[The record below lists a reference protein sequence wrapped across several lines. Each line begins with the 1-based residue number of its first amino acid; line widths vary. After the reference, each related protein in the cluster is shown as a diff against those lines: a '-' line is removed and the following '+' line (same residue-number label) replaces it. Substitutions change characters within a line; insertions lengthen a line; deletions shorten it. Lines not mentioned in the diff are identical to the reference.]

1 MQDLLARELS
11 QVCGQKKGRMIRF
24 LLSLFSCQHSHRY
37 KELHGRRLYLIC
49 DNCLHAVPA
58 LRDEADA

>member
-1 MQDLLARELS
+1 
-11 QVCGQKKGRMIRF
+11 MIRF
-24 LLSLFSCQHSHRY
+24 LLRLIGRCAHLHRY

-49 DNCLHAVPA
+49 DHCLHAVPA